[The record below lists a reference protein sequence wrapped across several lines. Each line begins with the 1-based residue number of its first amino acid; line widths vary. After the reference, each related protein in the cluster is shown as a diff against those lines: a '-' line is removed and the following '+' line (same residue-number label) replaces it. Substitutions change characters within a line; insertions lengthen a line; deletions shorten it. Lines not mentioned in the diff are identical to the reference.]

1 MERSPEKI
9 FGMGYH
15 KIEEMPKSFL
25 DLCKEK
31 IVFFDG
37 AMGTSIQAYQLTL
50 DDFEGKDGCN
60 EILVKTKPEIIK
72 EIHSSFLKAG
82 CDVIETNSFGSSSI
96 VLAEYDIKEKS
107 YELNYQSAKLAKD
120 TAGDFSASKPRFV
133 AGSIGPATKL
143 PTLGHIS
150 YEDMKKSFYIQA
162 NGLFDGGI
170 DLFVLE
176 TCQDILQIKAGLS
189 GIFKVMEEKKK
200 RIPVMIQIT
209 IERTGAMLVGSDI
222 ACAFCAVE
230 PYEIDIIG
238 LNCATGPLEMS
249 DHIRYLCEV
258 SRLPVSCIPNAGMPE
273 NRGGKSHYHLSPEEF
288 SKTLFHFV
296 NDLGVS
302 IVGGCCGTTPEH
314 LKALVDLIG
323 NKEPKK
329 RNPEY
334 INSVSSLYNS
344 VPLSINP
351 PPVFIGERTNANG
364 SKLFRELLSKEDF
377 DGMIHLAK
385 EQLEEGAHLLDVCTA
400 YVGRDEVKDMTEYVK
415 KLNTQVNIPLMIDS
429 TEATVIQKSLEL
441 IGGKALINS
450 INLEDG
456 EERMKK
462 VCPIA
467 KEFGSGI
474 VALTIDEDG
483 MAKTAKKKFEIA
495 HRIYSLATQKYKI
508 PGKDLIFDTL
518 TFTLGSGDEEFRKA
532 GTETIEGVKLIKKNL
547 PEVKTILGI
556 SNISFGL
563 SSCARQ
569 VLNSVFMH
577 EAVANGLDM
586 AIVNAKK
593 ILPLYKI
600 PEEQKQTALDLIY
613 DKRKEG
619 YDPLHKFMSLF
630 ENIKKTENREHK
642 SEKENLSIE
651 EILKK
656 RIIDGNK
663 SGLIKNLDEA
673 LKKHSPLDIINNIL
687 LDGMKAVGDLFASG
701 EMQLPFVLQ
710 SAEVMKASVGY
721 LEPFMEKKDAKK
733 RGKII
738 LATVKGDVHDIGKNL
753 VDIILTNNG
762 YEVFNLGI
770 KQPVENII
778 NKVLETNPDVIGMS
792 GLLVKSTQIMK
803 ENLEILNERNITVPV
818 ILGGAALNRKFVEED
833 CQNTYNGKVF
843 YGSDAFSN
851 LRFMEKIFNE
861 REAGKQGDG
870 GTKKQGDGGAKKQR
884 SVSSSV
890 LTRSPLI
897 QPAVKIPKIPFY
909 GSKVLENISLDEIYP
924 YINETALIVGQWQVK
939 RGKLSKEEYEKI
951 LKEKIYP
958 VLENLKELSK
968 EKKLL
973 IPQTIYGYYYCISEG
988 NDLIILD
995 EDKKTEIQRFT
1006 FPRQKDKDNLCLS
1019 DYFISKDEMDKR
1031 GIDVA
1036 AFHIVTVGKQAS
1048 EYSKSLFNEN
1058 KYTDYLYFHGLSV
1071 ETAEALAEWS
1081 HKKIRTELDIHHKD
1095 EKEMKKLLGQGY
1107 HGARYSFGYPACPH
1121 LEDQNKIFE
1130 LIKPERIGISL
1141 SESFQL
1147 YPEQSTSA
1155 IIVHHPQA
1163 KYFNV
1168 S

>member
-1 MERSPEKI
+1 
-9 FGMGYH
+9 MGYH
-15 KIEEMPKSFL
+15 EIEEMPKSFL

-37 AMGTSIQAYQLTL
+37 AMGTSIQTYQLTL

-107 YELNYQSAKLAKD
+107 YELNYKSAKLAKD

-133 AGSIGPATKL
+133 AGSIGPTTKL

-150 YEDMKKSFYIQA
+150 YEDMKKSFYTQA
-162 NGLFDGGI
+162 SGLFDGGV

-176 TCQDILQIKAGLS
+176 TCQDILQIKAGLA

-230 PYEIDIIG
+230 PYEVDIIG

-258 SRLPVSCIPNAGMPE
+258 SRLPVSCMPNAGIPE
-273 NRGGKSHYHLSPEEF
+273 NRGGKSHYHLSPEDF
-288 SKTLFHFV
+288 SKVLFHFV

-302 IVGGCCGTTPEH
+302 VVGGCCGTTPEH
-314 LKALVDLIG
+314 LRALVNLIG

-329 RNPEY
+329 RNPKY

-344 VPLSINP
+344 APLSINP
-351 PPVFIGERTNANG
+351 SPVFIGERTNANG

-532 GTETIEGVKLIKKNL
+532 GIETIEGVKLIKKNL

-563 SSCARQ
+563 SSHARQ

-613 DKRKEG
+613 DRRKEG

-630 ENIKKTENREHK
+630 ESTQQPAA
-642 SEKENLSIE
+642 SSQQPEKRNLSIE
-651 EILKK
+651 EILKE

-663 SGLIKNLDEA
+663 SGLTEDLNKA
-673 LKKHSPLDIINNIL
+673 LKKYSPLDIINNIL
-687 LDGMKAVGDLFASG
+687 LNGMKVVGDLFASG

-770 KQPVENII
+770 KQPIENII
-778 NKVLETNPDVIGMS
+778 NKVLEINPDVIGMS

-833 CQNTYNGKVF
+833 CQAVYKGKVF

-851 LRFMEKIFNE
+851 LRFMEEIFKNKYE
-861 REAGKQGDG
+861 VRSAKYEQK
-870 GTKKQGDGGAKKQR
+870 TKFEPRTSNLELQTSAPIT
-884 SVSSSV
+884 SVIVKSSIIKPA
-890 LTRSPLI
+890 LT
-897 QPAVKIPKIPFY
+897 IPKLPFY

-924 YINETALIVGQWQVK
+924 YLNETALIRGQWQIK
-939 RGKLSKEEYEKI
+939 RGTLSKEEHEKI

-958 VLENLKELSK
+958 VFENLKKLSK

-973 IPQTIYGYYYCISEG
+973 IPKTVYGYYYCISEG
-988 NDLIILD
+988 NDLLILD
-995 EDKKTEIQRFT
+995 KDKKTEIQKFT
-1006 FPRQKDKDNLCLS
+1006 FPRQKDRDRLCLS
-1019 DYFISKDEMDKR
+1019 DYFISKDEVNKR
-1031 GIDVA
+1031 GVDVV
-1036 AFHIVTVGKQAS
+1036 AFHAVTIGKQAS

-1121 LEDQNKIFE
+1121 LEDQSKIFE
-1130 LIKPERIGISL
+1130 LIKPERVGISL

>member
-1 MERSPEKI
+1 
-9 FGMGYH
+9 
-15 KIEEMPKSFL
+15 MPKNFL

-37 AMGTSIQAYQLTL
+37 AMGTSIQSYPLTL

-72 EIHSSFLKAG
+72 EIHASFLKVS

-96 VLAEYDIKEKS
+96 VLAEYDIKDKA
-107 YELNYQSAKLAKD
+107 YELNFQSAKLAKEV
-120 TAGDFSASKPRFV
+120 ANDFSALKPRFV
-133 AGSIGPATKL
+133 AGSIGPTTKL
-143 PTLGHIS
+143 PTLGHIG
-150 YEDMKKSFYIQA
+150 YEDMKKSFYTQA
-162 NGLFDGGI
+162 SGLFDGGA
-170 DLFVLE
+170 DLFLLE
-176 TCQDILQIKAGLS
+176 TCQDILQIKAGLA

-200 RIPVMIQIT
+200 RIPVMVQIT
-209 IERTGAMLVGSDI
+209 IERTGTMLVGSDI
-222 ACAFCAVE
+222 ACAFCAIE

-238 LNCATGPLEMS
+238 MNCATGPLEMS
-249 DHIRYLCEV
+249 DHIRHLCEV
-258 SRLPVSCIPNAGMPE
+258 SRLPVSCIPNAGIPE
-273 NRGGKSHYHLSPEEF
+273 NVGGKSHYHLSPEEF
-288 SKTLFHFV
+288 SKTLSHFV

-302 IVGGCCGTTPEH
+302 VVGGCCGTTPEH
-314 LKALVDLIG
+314 LKALIDLVG

-329 RNPEY
+329 RNPKY
-334 INSVSSLYNS
+334 INSASSLYNS
-344 VPLSINP
+344 VPLNIDP
-351 PPVFIGERTNANG
+351 PPIFVGERTNANG
-364 SKLFRELLSKEDF
+364 SKLFRDLLAKEDF
-377 DGMIHLAK
+377 DSMVHLAK

-400 YVGRDEVKDMTEYVK
+400 YVGRDETKDMTEYIK

-429 TEATVIQKSLEL
+429 TEAPVIQKSLEL
-441 IGGKALINS
+441 ISGKALINS

-462 VCPIA
+462 VCPMA
-467 KEFGSGI
+467 KEFGSAVI
-474 VALTIDEDG
+474 ALTIDEEG

-495 HRIYSLATQKYKI
+495 KRIYDLAVEKYKI
-508 PGKDLIFDTL
+508 SGKDLIFDTL
-518 TFTLGSGDEEFRKA
+518 TFTLGSGDEDFRKA
-532 GTETIEGVKLIKKNL
+532 GIETIEGIKLIKKNI

-563 SSCARQ
+563 SPHTRQ

-577 EAVANGLDM
+577 EAVAGGLDM

-600 PEEQKQTALDLIY
+600 PEEQRQTALDLIY
-613 DKRKEG
+613 DRRKDG

-630 ENIKKTENREHK
+630 DNTKKDMKQKNKE
-642 SEKENLSIE
+642 EKNLSIE
-651 EILKK
+651 ETLKK

-663 SGLIKNLDEA
+663 AGLAKDLEEA
-673 LKKHSPLDIINNIL
+673 LKKYLPLDIINNIL
-687 LDGMKAVGDLFASG
+687 LDGMKTVGDLFASG

-710 SAEVMKASVGY
+710 SAETMKASVAY
-721 LEPFMEKKDAKK
+721 LEPFMEKKDVKK
-733 RGKII
+733 RGKIV

-762 YEVFNLGI
+762 YEVYNLGI

-778 NKVLETNPDVIGMS
+778 NKALETDTDVIGMS

-818 ILGGAALNRKFVEED
+818 ILRGTAVTRKFVAED
-833 CQNTYNGKVF
+833 CQNIYNGKVF
-843 YGSDAFSN
+843 YGSDAFSD

-861 REAGKQGDG
+861 KSASQRNSVIAS
-870 GTKKQGDGGAKKQR
+870 TKGAKQSPEREK
-884 SVSSSV
+884 VSEIASST
-890 LTRSPLI
+890 LTGSSRNDATTLILTKSPLI
-897 QPAVKIPKIPFY
+897 QPAAKIPKIPFY
-909 GSKVLENISLDEIYP
+909 GSKVLSNISLDEIYP

-939 RGKLSKEEYEKI
+939 KGKLAKEEYEKI
-951 LKEKIYP
+951 VNEKFYP
-958 VLENLKELSK
+958 VFENLKKLSK
-968 EKKLL
+968 EKTLL
-973 IPQTIYGYYYCISEG
+973 IPKTVYGYYYCVSEG

-995 EDKKTEIQRFT
+995 EDKKTEVQRFT
-1006 FPRQKDKDNLCLS
+1006 FPRQKDRDRLCLS
-1019 DYFISKDEMDKR
+1019 DYFISKEEMDKR
-1031 GIDVA
+1031 GVDVV
-1036 AFHIVTVGKQAS
+1036 AFHAVTVGAQAS
-1048 EYSKSLFNEN
+1048 DYSHKLFNED

-1071 ETAEALAEWS
+1071 ETTEGLAEWS
-1081 HKKIRTELDIHHKD
+1081 HKKIRTELDIHYED

-1107 HGARYSFGYPACPH
+1107 HGARYSFGYPACPY
-1121 LEDQNKIFE
+1121 LEDQSKMFE
-1130 LIKPERIGISL
+1130 LIKPERIGILL

-1147 YPEQSTSA
+1147 HPEQSTSA